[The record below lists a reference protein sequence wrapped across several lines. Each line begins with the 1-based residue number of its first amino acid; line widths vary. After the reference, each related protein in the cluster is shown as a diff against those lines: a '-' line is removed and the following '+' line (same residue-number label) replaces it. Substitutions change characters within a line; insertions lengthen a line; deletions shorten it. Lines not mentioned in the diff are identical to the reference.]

1 MRRPSGRRSGPTWRG
16 SLHWQPA
23 SPACCWRSASG
34 WPSKTKERK
43 SHMQRR
49 ILGILF
55 AVLFIVM
62 LGFSILFPVEPY
74 YAKTFGATAGT
85 MGWLMASYSLAQFI
99 FSPVWGRLSDRV
111 GRKPVML
118 IGLAGYT
125 ISMTLMG
132 LATSLTGLFVAR
144 TLAGILSS
152 ATLPTAMAVIADS
165 TTESERAKG
174 MGILGAAFGLG
185 VIFGPFIGGVLGAMQ
200 ITLPFFVS
208 AGLAAITF
216 LFILG
221 VLPESLRTRVVAS
234 PERASRWSAFNRET
248 VGLYLM
254 AFVVTF
260 SLAGLETSFPFLAND
275 RLGLNER
282 SVGYV
287 YAVMGFVAAIV
298 QGGLVGRL
306 KKVMGEERMI
316 PAGLLVS
323 ALGMAGIALA
333 TTPVMATVA
342 ISLFGAGHGLIRPA
356 NASLISQR
364 AKVGHGLAIGL
375 LDSMDSL
382 GRILGPVAGGAL
394 YAFRDSLPFVSGAT
408 LNLLALGSFLL
419 LIPTVLRSTR
429 RGTAP
434 GVAD

>member
-1 MRRPSGRRSGPTWRG
+1 
-16 SLHWQPA
+16 
-23 SPACCWRSASG
+23 
-34 WPSKTKERK
+34 
-43 SHMQRR
+43 MQRR

-62 LGFSILFPVEPY
+62 MGFSILFPVEPY
-74 YAKTFGATAGT
+74 YARTFGGTAAT
-85 MGWLMASYSLAQFI
+85 MGWLMGSYSLAQFI
-99 FSPVWGRLSDRV
+99 FSPIWGRLSDRV
-111 GRKPVML
+111 GRKPIMML
-118 IGLAGYT
+118 GLAGYA

-144 TLAGILSS
+144 TLAGVLSS

-185 VIFGPFIGGVLGAMQ
+185 VIFGPFIGGTLGAVQ
-200 ITLPFFVS
+200 INLPFFVS
-208 AGLAAITF
+208 AGLAAFTF
-216 LFILG
+216 LLVLSI
-221 VLPESLRTRVVAS
+221 LPESHKVGKAS
-234 PERASRWSAFNRET
+234 GGDRPAGSRWSAYNRET

-260 SLAGLETSFPFLAND
+260 SLAGLETSFPFLASD

-287 YAVMGFVAAIV
+287 YAVMGLVAAVV
-298 QGGLVGRL
+298 QGGLVGVL
-306 KKVMGEERMI
+306 KKAIGEERMI
-316 PAGLLVS
+316 PAGLFVS
-323 ALGMAGIALA
+323 ALGMAGIAIA
-333 TTPVMATVA
+333 PSPVMATIA

-382 GRILGPVAGGAL
+382 GRILGPVVGGAL
-394 YAFRDSLPFVSGAT
+394 YAMRGSLPFVSGSVMYVA
-408 LNLLALGSFLL
+408 ALVAFLL
-419 LIPTVLRSTR
+419 LIPAVMRPARTGRTS
-429 RGTAP
+429 

>member
-1 MRRPSGRRSGPTWRG
+1 V
-16 SLHWQPA
+16 
-23 SPACCWRSASG
+23 
-34 WPSKTKERK
+34 
-43 SHMQRR
+43 QRR
-49 ILGILF
+49 ILSILF

-62 LGFSILFPVEPY
+62 MGFSILFPVEPY
-74 YAKTFGATAGT
+74 YARTFGGTAAT
-85 MGWLMASYSLAQFI
+85 MGWLMACYSLAQFI
-99 FSPVWGRLSDRV
+99 FSPIWGRLSDRV
-111 GRKPVML
+111 GRKPIML
-118 IGLAGYT
+118 LGLAGYA

-132 LATSLTGLFVAR
+132 FATSLTGLFVAR
-144 TLAGILSS
+144 TLAGVLSS

-185 VIFGPFIGGVLGAMQ
+185 VIFGPFIGGTLGAVQ

-208 AGLAAITF
+208 AGLAAFTF
-216 LFILG
+216 LLVLG
-221 VLPESLRTRVVAS
+221 ILPESHQARSSGVDDRPAG
-234 PERASRWSAFNRET
+234 SRWSAINRET

-260 SLAGLETSFPFLAND
+260 SLAGLETSFPFLASD

-287 YAVMGFVAAIV
+287 YAVMGFVAAVV
-298 QGGLVGRL
+298 QGGLVGML
-306 KKVMGEERMI
+306 KKKLGEERMI
-316 PAGLLVS
+316 PAGLFVS
-323 ALGMAGIALA
+323 ALGMALIAIA
-333 TTPVMATVA
+333 PTPVVATVA

-394 YAFRDSLPFVSGAT
+394 YALRGSLPFVSGSVM
-408 LNLLALGSFLL
+408 NLVALVAFLL
-419 LIPTVLRSTR
+419 LVPTVMRSARTDR
-429 RGTAP
+429 TP

>member
-1 MRRPSGRRSGPTWRG
+1 V
-16 SLHWQPA
+16 
-23 SPACCWRSASG
+23 
-34 WPSKTKERK
+34 
-43 SHMQRR
+43 QRR

-62 LGFSILFPVEPY
+62 MGFSILFPVEPY
-74 YAKTFGATAGT
+74 YARTFGGTAAT
-85 MGWLMASYSLAQFI
+85 MGWLMACYSLAQFI
-99 FSPVWGRLSDRV
+99 FSPIWGRLSDRV
-111 GRKPVML
+111 GRKPIML
-118 IGLAGYT
+118 LGLAGYA

-132 LATSLTGLFVAR
+132 FATSLTGLFVAR
-144 TLAGILSS
+144 TLAGVLSS

-185 VIFGPFIGGVLGAMQ
+185 VIFGPFIGGTLGAVQ

-208 AGLAAITF
+208 AGLAALTF
-216 LFILG
+216 LLVLAI
-221 VLPESLRTRVVAS
+221 LPESHKVRSSGTEDRPAG
-234 PERASRWSAFNRET
+234 SRWSAINRET

-260 SLAGLETSFPFLAND
+260 SLAGLETSFPFLASD

-287 YAVMGFVAAIV
+287 YAVMGFVAAVV
-298 QGGLVGRL
+298 QGGLVGML
-306 KKVMGEERMI
+306 KKKLGEERMI
-316 PAGLLVS
+316 PAGLFVS
-323 ALGMAGIALA
+323 ALGMALIAIA
-333 TTPVMATVA
+333 PSPVVATVA

-394 YAFRDSLPFVSGAT
+394 YALRGSLPFVSGSVM
-408 LNLLALGSFLL
+408 NLVALVAFLL
-419 LIPTVLRSTR
+419 LVPTVMRSAR
-429 RGTAP
+429 TARTP

>member
-1 MRRPSGRRSGPTWRG
+1 
-16 SLHWQPA
+16 
-23 SPACCWRSASG
+23 
-34 WPSKTKERK
+34 
-43 SHMQRR
+43 MQRR

-74 YAKTFGATAGT
+74 YAQSFGVSSGVW
-85 MGWLMASYSLAQFI
+85 GWLMASYSLAQFI
-99 FSPVWGRLSDRV
+99 FSPMWGRISDRV
-111 GRKPVML
+111 GRKPIMMV
-118 IGLAGYT
+118 GLAGYAL
-125 ISMTLMG
+125 SMTLMG
-132 LATSLTGLFVAR
+132 LATSVPWLFVAR
-144 TLAGILSS
+144 ILAGMLSS

-165 TTESERAKG
+165 TSEEERAKG

-185 VIFGPFIGGVLGAMQ
+185 VIFGPFTGGVLGAVR

-208 AGLAAITF
+208 AGLAALTF
-216 LFILG
+216 LFVFLA
-221 VLPESLRTRVVAS
+221 LPESLHMRQKSETG
-234 PERASRWSAFNRET
+234 RAAGKSRWAAFNRET

-260 SLAGLETSFPFLAND
+260 SLAGLETSFPFLANG

-287 YAVMGFVAAIV
+287 YAIMGFCAALV

-306 KKVMGEERMI
+306 KKVLGEERMI
-316 PAGLLVS
+316 PLGLVVS
-323 ALGMAGIALA
+323 ALGMAGIAIS

-342 ISLFGAGHGLIRPA
+342 ISVFGAGNGLIRPA

-382 GRILGPVAGGAL
+382 GRILGPIAGGFL
-394 YAFRDSLPFVSGAT
+394 YAYKDSLPFVSGAT
-408 LNLLALGSFLL
+408 LNMLAFLSFLI
-419 LIPTVLRSTR
+419 LIPTVLRR
-429 RGTAP
+429 PAAAAQ
-434 GVAD
+434 ADS

>member
-1 MRRPSGRRSGPTWRG
+1 V
-16 SLHWQPA
+16 
-23 SPACCWRSASG
+23 
-34 WPSKTKERK
+34 
-43 SHMQRR
+43 QRR

-62 LGFSILFPVEPY
+62 MGFSILFPVEPY
-74 YAKTFGATAGT
+74 YARTFGGTAAT
-85 MGWLMASYSLAQFI
+85 MGWLMACYSLAQFI
-99 FSPVWGRLSDRV
+99 FSPIWGRLSDRV
-111 GRKPVML
+111 GRKPIML
-118 IGLAGYT
+118 VGLAGYAL
-125 ISMTLMG
+125 SMTLMG
-132 LATSLTGLFVAR
+132 FATSLPGLFVAR

-185 VIFGPFIGGVLGAMQ
+185 VIFGPFIGGTLGAVQ
-200 ITLPFFVS
+200 ITLPFFIS
-208 AGLAAITF
+208 AGLAAFTF
-216 LFILG
+216 LLVLAI
-221 VLPESLRTRVVAS
+221 LPESHKVRDRAS
-234 PERASRWSAFNRET
+234 ADAAPHRAGSRWSAFNRET

-260 SLAGLETSFPFLAND
+260 SLAGLETSFPFLASD

-287 YAVMGFVAAIV
+287 YAVMGFVAAVV
-298 QGGLVGRL
+298 QGGLVGVL
-306 KKVMGEERMI
+306 KKAIGEERMI
-316 PAGLLVS
+316 PAGLFVS
-323 ALGMAGIALA
+323 ALGMAGIAIA
-333 TTPVMATVA
+333 PSPVMATVA

-382 GRILGPVAGGAL
+382 GRILGPVVGGAL
-394 YAFRDSLPFVSGAT
+394 YAMRGSLPFVSGSVM
-408 LNLLALGSFLL
+408 NVLALVAFLL
-419 LIPTVLRSTR
+419 LIPTVMRPAR
-429 RGTAP
+429 TARTP
-434 GVAD
+434 GVSD